1 MKCVVVYKRH
11 VFFFFQAED
20 GIRDRSPS
28 RGLGDVYKRQD
39 IVNMIDTKSV
49 SVDAELNVN
58 DNSYMPSINGG
69 GISFSFD
76 KDVDKKLAQ
85 SKVSA
90 LYKNTAL
97 MAVSYTHLRAHETDS
112 HLVCRLLLEK
122 NYSWR

>member
-1 MKCVVVYKRH
+1 
-11 VFFFFQAED
+11 
-20 GIRDRSPS
+20 
-28 RGLGDVYKRQD
+28 
-39 IVNMIDTKSV
+39 MIDTKSV

-85 SKVSA
+85 SKISA

-97 MAVSYTHLRAHETDS
+97 MDLYSYTDNKDIVVYAPALYEKAIKFSCWQYFETVFWFS
-112 HLVCRLLLEK
+112 FNGRLK
-122 NYSWR
+122 CWIQ

>member
-1 MKCVVVYKRH
+1 MK
-11 VFFFFQAED
+11 
-20 GIRDRSPS
+20 
-28 RGLGDVYKRQD
+28 D

-90 LYKNTAL
+90 LYKIPPYGFIFL
-97 MAVSYTHLRAHETDS
+97 YR
-112 HLVCRLLLEK
+112 
-122 NYSWR
+122 